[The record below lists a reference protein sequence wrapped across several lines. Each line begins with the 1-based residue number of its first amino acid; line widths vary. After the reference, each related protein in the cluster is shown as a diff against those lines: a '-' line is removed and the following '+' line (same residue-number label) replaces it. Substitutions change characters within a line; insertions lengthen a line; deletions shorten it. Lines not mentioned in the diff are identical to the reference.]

1 MFGRRKRITNLE
13 KIRRRMTQ
21 HEIAVLISDSFCY
34 CPKHRDGVVACSKV
48 SCYGM
53 CGKMAT
59 GRSGIMK
66 RRKTVIGEY
75 TGTGGTNRV
84 PVTIKVETG
93 GKNETLSLCTNTGA
107 GISVPLE
114 ELKEVLGKVGMK

>member
-48 SCYGM
+48 SCTE
-53 CGKMAT
+53 CAEKW
-59 GRSGIMK
+59 
-66 RRKTVIGEY
+66 
-75 TGTGGTNRV
+75 
-84 PVTIKVETG
+84 
-93 GKNETLSLCTNTGA
+93 LQ
-107 GISVPLE
+107 E
-114 ELKEVLGKVGMK
+114 EAEL